1 MGAAAHQSSAQDPTY
16 QAFIQRFPASALR
29 GLSLDEYCV
38 GKGDGNSFC
47 WWLER
52 GLEPV
57 LGRYM
62 PGTSRGHL
70 MYFAK
75 DGSVYKNRCLK
86 DLSDID
92 ALRYTL
98 RVQAVLAE
106 ADPTQDLRWIDD
118 DAQIYQRAGVE
129 PRVTVG
135 DGRKLRL
142 LAAYHPEMALPI
154 SSSDHVGHFLGA
166 LGCPSKDIPPQRAP
180 VARMLLLRNY
190 CELARESCPG
200 LTLQGFV
207 KHCTPTH

>member
-1 MGAAAHQSSAQDPTY
+1 MSLTTNNAFDRLLAELNRMGAAAHQSPTQDPTY

-29 GLSLDEYCV
+29 ELSLDEYCV

-70 MYFAK
+70 IYFAK
-75 DGSVYKNRCLK
+75 DGSVYKNRSLK

-98 RVQAVLAE
+98 RVQAALVE
-106 ADPTQDLRWIDD
+106 ADPMQDLRWIDD
-118 DAQIYQRAGVE
+118 DAEIYQRAGVE

-142 LAAYHPEMALPI
+142 LAAFHPETALPI
-154 SSSDHVGHFLGA
+154 SSSDHVGHF
-166 LGCPSKDIPPQRAP
+166 
-180 VARMLLLRNY
+180 
-190 CELARESCPG
+190 
-200 LTLQGFV
+200 
-207 KHCTPTH
+207 